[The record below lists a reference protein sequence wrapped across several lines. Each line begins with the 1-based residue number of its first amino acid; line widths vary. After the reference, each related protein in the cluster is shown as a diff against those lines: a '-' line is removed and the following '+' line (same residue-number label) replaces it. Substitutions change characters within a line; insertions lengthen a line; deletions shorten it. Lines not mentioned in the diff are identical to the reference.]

1 MAEDIARLGIQV
13 LSDDVVKATRRLDK
27 LENQSKQSEK
37 QNKKLGTSF
46 GMLGGAVTALAGGLA
61 VGKFFKTAAS
71 FETMAVSLETVT
83 GSAEKANMAMLGIQ
97 EFAKNTPFSVAE
109 ITQSFIKLKALG
121 IEPTEA
127 SLESFGNT
135 SSAMGKSLDQMIEAV
150 ADAAT
155 GEFERLKEF
164 GIKASKQGDQ
174 VKFTFQGVTTTV
186 KNSSEDITGYLESI
200 GKTNFAGAMIKQM
213 DTLNGKTSVLGDS
226 VDALIVKLAADSS
239 GSKGMLDLAI
249 DAVNWL
255 TDGITEVRIGFVKTL
270 AATDIF
276 FVEATKKA
284 ESFAND
290 VRHIWSSPE
299 ETKARQ
305 KAIEEAAAAEVQG
318 ILNAAEAYISS
329 ERKKEEAKGSISK
342 AGKGKKD
349 PEKEESDKMDKLFE
363 EEILVFDMQ
372 NRRLEMEEFESNE
385 KQRILDE
392 RFAAEEDYYSRLF
405 NLQAGSMKAGTDFA
419 NMIREG
425 DYKGAVKNGAL
436 MLSNAAKQS
445 KSMFD
450 VQKAFS
456 LANAAVALP
465 DAVMQSFRNGGGYPF
480 GLIPAGL
487 MLKAGIDQI
496 NSIKSTSFGSKGVSA
511 PSISGG
517 STSPSAPVAS
527 GLPEGST
534 AIPSGGEQRAAQV
547 QELHVTVEGDGAGS
561 DYMRTLAN
569 NLADTIEDMGGVGR
583 LVVT

>member
-318 ILNAAEAYISS
+318 ILNANKGTTNINKL
-329 ERKKEEAKGSISK
+329 KKE
-342 AGKGKKD
+342 
-349 PEKEESDKMDKLFE
+349 
-363 EEILVFDMQ
+363 
-372 NRRLEMEEFESNE
+372 N
-385 KQRILDE
+385 QR
-392 RFAAEEDYYSRLF
+392 
-405 NLQAGSMKAGTDFA
+405 
-419 NMIREG
+419 
-425 DYKGAVKNGAL
+425 
-436 MLSNAAKQS
+436 
-445 KSMFD
+445 
-450 VQKAFS
+450 
-456 LANAAVALP
+456 
-465 DAVMQSFRNGGGYPF
+465 
-480 GLIPAGL
+480 
-487 MLKAGIDQI
+487 
-496 NSIKSTSFGSKGVSA
+496 
-511 PSISGG
+511 
-517 STSPSAPVAS
+517 
-527 GLPEGST
+527 
-534 AIPSGGEQRAAQV
+534 
-547 QELHVTVEGDGAGS
+547 
-561 DYMRTLAN
+561 
-569 NLADTIEDMGGVGR
+569 
-583 LVVT
+583 